1 MRYFV
6 GTELGVANLLQR
18 NFDWLH
24 NSLWY
29 EEIPNAK
36 DPRRVM
42 FFLGGQDAIVDA
54 AVSVKVCST
63 RDGLDQHLF
72 FQSARQKVSRVSRRS
87 KEPLVRS

>member
-29 EEIPNAK
+29 DEIPNAD
-36 DPRRVM
+36 DPQRVM

-54 AVSVKVCST
+54 AVCCSRSSDVGALSHLRFLRSVLEDTCN
-63 RDGLDQHLF
+63 LM
-72 FQSARQKVSRVSRRS
+72 A
-87 KEPLVRS
+87 